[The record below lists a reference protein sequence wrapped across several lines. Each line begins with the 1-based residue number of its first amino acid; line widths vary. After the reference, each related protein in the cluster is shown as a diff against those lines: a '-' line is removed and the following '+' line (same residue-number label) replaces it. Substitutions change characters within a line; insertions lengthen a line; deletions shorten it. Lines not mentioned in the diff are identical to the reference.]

1 MDAESEASVSTN
13 VDVGDTPFYV
23 LMDGSRR
30 VGPKVAGSEPE
41 AFIYGFSD
49 KGPYDRFCA
58 NCELSLKPYPLVKG
72 YLRNQVGAACAQF
85 VAIDAEGPRQ
95 SSLRAATVQ
104 AVLEAQESRSL
115 QVATACCLNF
125 DKGTNEYRKS
135 PEDQE

>member
-1 MDAESEASVSTN
+1 MDAESEASVSAN
-13 VDVGDTPFYV
+13 VDFGDTPFYV
-23 LMDGSRR
+23 LMDGKRR
-30 VGPKVAGSEPE
+30 IGPQVAGSESE

-49 KGPYDRFCA
+49 KGPYDKFCA

-72 YLRNQVGAACAQF
+72 YLRNQVGAACAKF
-85 VAIDAEGPRQ
+85 IVIDAEGPGQ

-115 QVATACCLNF
+115 QVATACCLNW
-125 DKGTNEYRKS
+125 DNEMNAYRKS